1 MSMYESVFVAFSKL
15 WIVIFGGGYAMLPLL
30 QTEMQTHGWLSTSQL
45 TDSVAVSAMA
55 PGPIATN
62 TAAIVGF
69 KIDGLWGA
77 LIASIALTLPSLL
90 VILFIGKILAKVQEH
105 RNFKAAFYGLRPAII
120 GVIIFAAINFA
131 ISNHIIGGRNIL
143 DIRSTILMIAAFVIL
158 IRTKLHPVYLIIA
171 AALIGIVLSLI

>member
-1 MSMYESVFVAFSKL
+1 MNIFESMFIAFSKL

-30 QTEMQTHGWLSTSQL
+30 QTEMQSHRWLSTSQL
-45 TDSVAVSAMA
+45 TDSIAVSAMA

-69 KIDGLWGA
+69 KIDGLLGA
-77 LIASIALTLPSLL
+77 LIASLAITLPSLL
-90 VILFIGKILAKVQEH
+90 LILLVGKVLAKLQDH

-131 ISNHIIGGRNIL
+131 VSNHIVGGKNIL
-143 DIRSTILMIAAFVIL
+143 DIKSTILMVAAFIVL
-158 IRTKLHPVYLIIA
+158 IKTKLHPIYIILA
-171 AALIGIVLSLI
+171 AALIGIIFAIL